1 MVRIDGQGDEV
12 PIKLEKEENNSEE
25 DEPPPRVASVS
36 SYVQVKKLMSTTSLK
51 KKRINEVAEFIK
63 PMYEEQIKVLPN
75 SWQPEDDSHT
85 VFKDMILAAFQD
97 ESRKKLNHVCHDLA
111 Y

>member
-1 MVRIDGQGDEV
+1 MVKTDGKGDEV

-25 DEPPPRVASVS
+25 EGMPPRTGSVS

-63 PMYEEQIKVLPN
+63 P
-75 SWQPEDDSHT
+75 
-85 VFKDMILAAFQD
+85 
-97 ESRKKLNHVCHDLA
+97 
-111 Y
+111 